1 MMKTKHK
8 VGHMLFELF
17 HDKVD
22 GAWWTVQPV
31 SALEKKDRK
40 VLFSGPVEKLM
51 AEQLRSLA
59 IKIKE
64 LEPIDDVCGECGGSG
79 WIGGEEFKRVSGEYQ
94 AYEPVDG
101 SSRCERCN
109 PLGV

>member
-22 GAWWTVQPV
+22 GAWWSVQPV
-31 SALEKKDRK
+31 SAFEKKDRK

-59 IKIKE
+59 TRIKE
-64 LEPIDDVCGECGGSG
+64 LEPIDDVCGCCGGSG
-79 WIGGEEFKRVSGEYQ
+79 WVGGEEMKRVSGEYQ
-94 AYEPVDG
+94 AYEPVDS
-101 SSRCERCN
+101 SSRCESCN